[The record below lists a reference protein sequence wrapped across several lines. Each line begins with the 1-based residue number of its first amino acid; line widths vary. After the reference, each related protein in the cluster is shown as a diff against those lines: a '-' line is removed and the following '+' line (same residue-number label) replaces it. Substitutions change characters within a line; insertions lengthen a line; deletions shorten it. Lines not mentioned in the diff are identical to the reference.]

1 MKKQKIVVF
10 MIILMV
16 MMTIGVNSAMAHI
29 SVTRGRA
36 LETVCTAVPGE
47 EWVEDNVYHLR
58 GQQHSNIIESN
69 SHMLA
74 GTNTATVNLDLNL
87 DTGKG
92 FVWGTF
98 LIEPTAVTDGV
109 WQGHFRGRLADYIVK
124 HGIATGRGNGDLSDF
139 GIFLRLWE
147 EPIAPGVT
155 PPCEP
160 LFTDPAVQTHI
171 VARIINMAR

>member
-10 MIILMV
+10 IVVLMAMIALSANSV
-16 MMTIGVNSAMAHI
+16 MARV

-74 GTNTATVNLDLNL
+74 GTNTAMINLDLDL

-92 FVWGTF
+92 YVWGTF
-98 LIEPTAVTDGV
+98 LIEPTAVTEGA
-109 WQGHFRGRLADYIVK
+109 WQGRFRGRLEDYLVK
-124 HGIATGRGNGDLSDF
+124 NGRATGRGSGDLADMK
-139 GIFLRLWE
+139 IYLRLWE
-147 EPIAPGVT
+147 EPIASGVT

-160 LFTDPAVQTHI
+160 LFNDPAVQTHI
-171 VARIINMAR
+171 VARIVNMGR